1 MCEKPTKKGPSMRVV
16 VIDIYV
22 FAGQLVGIRE
32 TDDQIW
38 QLTCGILFVLPRNT
52 NEILRWPFR

>member
-1 MCEKPTKKGPSMRVV
+1 MRVV
-16 VIDIYV
+16 VIDTYV

-52 NEILRWPFR
+52 NEILRLPFR